1 LKLKKPTE
9 SFSRQQLILA
19 LGSTS
24 LAILLWLFVTSG
36 NIYTMTF
43 EMPIEARNLSKQK
56 AHREEVPQIASVR
69 LKGRGLDLFKA
80 SILKRFS
87 EFKLVLDLEGISNEY
102 EFILSDYFEKY
113 PQKVVIP
120 DAYNLL
126 FIEVAHPN
134 RIKIS
139 LDDYSVKFVPII
151 PNVFISMMPGFIQV
165 GDISMT
171 PSAVE
176 VAGPKDKLE
185 NVESIETVLD
195 SIINAN
201 MDKRGSIQLKSL
213 GRLVEYSQK
222 TVFYSL
228 DVQQISERI
237 IADIPVRILNKP
249 INIRV
254 FPSPQTVSLTIVGGV
269 DRIANLSNKDIA
281 IMIDFNQWSMDKQ
294 FYEPT
299 VQLPK
304 DILEWRDLS
313 PRSLEL
319 GVARESN

>member
-1 LKLKKPTE
+1 
-9 SFSRQQLILA
+9 
-19 LGSTS
+19 
-24 LAILLWLFVTSG
+24 
-36 NIYTMTF
+36 MTF